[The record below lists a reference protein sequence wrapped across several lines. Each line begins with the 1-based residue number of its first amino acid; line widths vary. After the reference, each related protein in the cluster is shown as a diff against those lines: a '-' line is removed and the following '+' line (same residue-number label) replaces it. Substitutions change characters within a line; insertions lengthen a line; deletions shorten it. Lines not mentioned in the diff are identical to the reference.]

1 MYIYIYTYTNRE
13 SVREADSETVP
24 GRISIAT
31 QAKIKHIYTT
41 VRKIINNLFKMAFLG
56 LTGTYSANLK

>member
-1 MYIYIYTYTNRE
+1 M
-13 SVREADSETVP
+13 READSETVP